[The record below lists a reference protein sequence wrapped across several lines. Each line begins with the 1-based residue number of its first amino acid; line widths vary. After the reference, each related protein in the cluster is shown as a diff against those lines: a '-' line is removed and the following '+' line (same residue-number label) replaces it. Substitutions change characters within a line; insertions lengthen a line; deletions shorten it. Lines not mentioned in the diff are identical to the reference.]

1 MKGKINY
8 KDLAVL
14 TIAIVLVP
22 VITVSLYLKYGMKDE
37 IIAEKTDIVE
47 HSYDDDNNINYTTPV
62 ITESDII
69 INPYYA
75 ENVTI
80 GKKYYDY
87 KDEEDNQKNSLIVSD
102 NTYYQNTGTD
112 FISDEAFDIIA
123 IASGTVINVKEDDTV
138 GKTVEIQHDN
148 GLISNYQSLSEITVK
163 KGDIITKGQSIGKSG
178 TNSLDKDLGNH
189 LHLEIYENSNPVNPE
204 NYLNKE
210 YKKEN

>member
-8 KDLAVL
+8 KDLAVIV
-14 TIAIVLVP
+14 IAIVLVP
-22 VITVSLYLKYGMKDE
+22 VITVSLYLKYGLKDE
-37 IIAEKTDIVE
+37 IIAEDPAIVE
-47 HSYDDDNNINYTTPV
+47 YLYDDNNVDYTTPV

-80 GKKYYDY
+80 GKSYYDY
-87 KDEEDNQKNSLIVSD
+87 KGEEEQQKNALIVNE

-112 FISDEAFDIIA
+112 FISEEIFDVVA
-123 IASGTVINVKEDDTV
+123 IASGTIINVKEDDTV

-148 GLISNYQSLSEITVK
+148 GLVSMYQSLSEVTVK
-163 KGDIITKGQSIGKSG
+163 KGDIITKGQTIGKSG
-178 TNSLDKDLGNH
+178 TNTLDKDLGNH
-189 LHLEIYENSNPVNPE
+189 LHLEIFENSNPVNPE